1 VIRITLVSAL
11 LACAIVAPAF
21 AASSAA
27 GSAAS
32 CVGSMASSHTTS
44 GGDNSQQNKVV
55 LQAKDDAASFV
66 ASDGRIRGSRLEAA
80 LHYLREQN
88 LQARVAS
95 DMQLAQA
102 ITAY

>member
-1 VIRITLVSAL
+1 MKRLSLTCALVACSIT
-11 LACAIVAPAF
+11 PAF

-44 GGDNSQQNKVV
+44 GGGDSQQNKMV

-66 ASDGRIRGSRLEAA
+66 ASDGHIRGARLEAA
-80 LHYLREQN
+80 LRYLREQN

-95 DMQLAQA
+95 DMQIAQA
-102 ITAY
+102 IAAY